1 MSPRRVHII
10 RAGKSDAQLLLE
22 LEQLLFPEDP
32 WTEGMIREELA
43 SPYSDYLLALA
54 PDEETR
60 AEDDDP
66 SQVRGS
72 AQLDGPAPGFVGA
85 STSCGEGSGSEQ
97 ITHGGRQLE
106 SVGVRSESM
115 TEAGGLVFGYGGI
128 KTLGDSADIMTIGI
142 LPQARRTGLGR
153 MLVKALLE
161 EAGRRGARTVFL
173 EVRESNAGARVL
185 YTSEGFREVGRIR
198 RYFHNPLED
207 AITMLKELESN

>member
-32 WTEGMIREELA
+32 WTEGMICEELA
-43 SPYSDYLLALA
+43 SPHSDYLLAVA

-66 SQVRGS
+66 SQVRGL
-72 AQLDGPAPGFVGA
+72 A
-85 STSCGEGSGSEQ
+85 
-97 ITHGGRQLE
+97 R
-106 SVGVRSESM
+106 
-115 TEAGGLVFGYGGI
+115 AGGLVFGYGGI

-142 LPQARRTGLGR
+142 LPQARRAGLGR

-161 EAGRRGARTVFL
+161 EAVRRGARTVFL
-173 EVRESNAGARVL
+173 EVRESNQGARAL

>member
-60 AEDDDP
+60 AEGDDL

-85 STSCGEGSGSEQ
+85 STSCGEGSGSER
-97 ITHGGRQLE
+97 ITHEGRQLE

-115 TEAGGLVFGYGGI
+115 TEAGGLVLGYGGI

-161 EAGRRGARTVFL
+161 EAVRRGARTVFL
-173 EVRESNAGARVL
+173 EVRESNQGARAL

>member
-43 SPYSDYLLALA
+43 SPYSDYLLAVV
-54 PDEETR
+54 PDEETTV
-60 AEDDDP
+60 EGDDL
-66 SQVRGS
+66 SQVRV
-72 AQLDGPAPGFVGA
+72 PTRA
-85 STSCGEGSGSEQ
+85 S
-97 ITHGGRQLE
+97 GRVL
-106 SVGVRSESM
+106 
-115 TEAGGLVFGYGGI
+115 GYGGV

-142 LPQARRTGLGR
+142 LPQARRAGLGR
-153 MLVKALLE
+153 RLVKALLE

-185 YTSEGFREVGRIR
+185 YTSEGFEEVGRIR

-207 AITMLKELESN
+207 AITMLKELERN